1 MRYFVNESKWLY
13 FDKDL
18 KIENGNILYEKS
30 SHDRYE
36 PKTRY
41 FSTFDEAKDFFDNIE
56 LKIVYKRKRIYVDY
70 KIIGTVDDD
79 NNYTEQQVKFAFD
92 TVSIERLNYIR
103 DCVLDELENE

>member
-41 FSTFDEAKDFFDNIE
+41 FSTFDEAKE
-56 LKIVYKRKRIYVDY
+56 YML
-70 KIIGTVDDD
+70 II
-79 NNYTEQQVKFAFD
+79 K
-92 TVSIERLNYIR
+92 L
-103 DCVLDELENE
+103 